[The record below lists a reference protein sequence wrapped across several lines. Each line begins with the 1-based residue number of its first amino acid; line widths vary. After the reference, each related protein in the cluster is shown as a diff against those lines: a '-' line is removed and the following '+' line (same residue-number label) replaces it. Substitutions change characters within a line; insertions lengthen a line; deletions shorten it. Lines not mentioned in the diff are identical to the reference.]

1 MRVAIVT
8 GGATGLGRAT
18 AAALS
23 AAGTACVIAGRR
35 QERLDATVAQ
45 LSARGDDAAPV
56 VAVVADVTDADD
68 RARLLATAVDR
79 FGGLD
84 ALVNNAAV
92 SALAPLLDYPADAWE
107 RVLGT
112 NVTAGFEL
120 ARAALPLLRE
130 RGGGRIVNIASV
142 YGSVALN
149 NAHYEPLVPGETPGD
164 RGPLRE
170 VAYAA
175 SKGAVKQLTRELAAA
190 VGRWEITV
198 NSVSPGMFPVEDAPI
213 DPVVREQLAAATP
226 LRRVGRPEELAAAV
240 RFLCSEEASFVTGAD
255 LVVDGGWSIW

>member
-35 QERLDATVAQ
+35 QERLDATVAA
-45 LSARGDDAAPV
+45 LSAREGVAPV
-56 VAVVADVTDADD
+56 VAVVADVTDGAD
-68 RARLLATAVDR
+68 RARLLATAVER

-92 SALAPLLDYPADAWE
+92 SALAPLLDYPEEAWE
-107 RVLGT
+107 RVLTT
-112 NVTAGFEL
+112 NVSAGFEL

-149 NAHYEPLVPGETPGD
+149 NAHYEPLVPGETAGD
-164 RGPLRE
+164 RGPMRE

-190 VGRWEITV
+190 VGRWNITV

-213 DPVVREQLAAATP
+213 DPSVREQLAQATP

-240 RFLCSEEASFVTGAD
+240 RFLCSEDASFVTGAD